1 MRFRDSIITAKKGI
15 SVHKNRSALTV
26 LGIVIGIASIMT
38 IMSMGQ
44 SAEGLIMGEIQR
56 FGPSNVFLLPGREPS
71 GPSDSMGTLLNDS
84 LKQKDFEDL
93 QKKSN
98 VPGAKNIIPYVFG
111 YVTASYDSE
120 IYDAMVIGST
130 ERMEKNF
137 DLSVARGS
145 FFAKTDIDEKEK
157 VVVIGDRVRED
168 LFGNANPIGEK
179 IQLKNQK
186 FRVIG
191 VLKSEGQGS
200 FIDFNKAVLAP
211 YTTVQENVLG
221 VRYFNR
227 IIVEAE
233 LIEKVPEVIRDVKS
247 LLRNN
252 HNIDDPEKDDF
263 FIQTQ
268 ESIVNQVK
276 TITGILTVLL
286 SSVAAIS
293 LVVGGVGI
301 MNIMLVSVTERT
313 KEIGL
318 RKALGA
324 SNTDILVQFLYEA
337 LLLTG
342 LGGMIGVLLGSVL
355 TFLLSYVARAF
366 AGLNFPFSFSVQGMI
381 LGILVSVSIGIVFG
395 IFPAHKASKKS
406 PIESLHYE

>member
-44 SAEGLIMGEIQR
+44 SAEGLVMGEIQR
-56 FGPSNVFLLPGREPS
+56 FGPSNIFLLPGRQPT
-71 GPSDSMGTLLNDS
+71 GPSDSAGTLLNDS

-98 VPGAKNIIPYVFG
+98 VPGVKNVIPYAFG

-130 ERMEKNF
+130 EIMKKNF
-137 DLSVARGS
+137 DLSIARGS
-145 FFAKTDIDEKEK
+145 FFGKTDVDEKEK
-157 VVVIGDRVRED
+157 VVVIGDKVRED
-168 LFGNANPIGEK
+168 LFGNVDPIGEK

-191 VLKSEGQGS
+191 VLEPEGQGS

-211 YTTVQENVLG
+211 YTTIQENVLG
-221 VRYFNR
+221 IRYFNR
-227 IIVEAE
+227 IVVEAE
-233 LIEKVPEVIRDVKS
+233 SIEKVPEVIRDVKS

-324 SNTDILVQFLYEA
+324 SNSNILVQFLYEA

-342 LGGMIGVLLGSVL
+342 LGGIIGVALGAVL
-355 TFLLSYVARAF
+355 TFILSYAARTF
-366 AGLNFPFSFSVQGMI
+366 GGLNFPFSFSINGLV
-381 LGILVSVSIGIVFG
+381 LGIVVSVSIGVIFG
-395 IFPAHKASKKS
+395 IFPARKASKKS

>member
-1 MRFRDSIITAKKGI
+1 MRFRDSLITAKKGI

-44 SAEGLIMGEIQR
+44 SAEGLVMGEIQR
-56 FGPSNVFLLPGREPS
+56 FGPSNIFLLPGRQPS
-71 GPSDSMGTLLNDS
+71 GPTDAAGTLLNDS

-111 YVTASYDSE
+111 YVTTSYDSE
-120 IYDAMVIGST
+120 IYDAMAMGST
-130 ERMEKNF
+130 ELIEKNF
-137 DLSVARGS
+137 DLSVSRGV
-145 FFAKTDIDEKEK
+145 FFEMRDVEEKEK
-157 VVVIGDRVRED
+157 VAVIGDKVRED
-168 LFGNANPIGEK
+168 LFGNIDPIGEK
-179 IQLKNQK
+179 IQMKNQK

-191 VLKSEGQGS
+191 VLEPEGQGS
-200 FIDFNKAVLAP
+200 FIDFNKAVIAP
-211 YTTVQENVLG
+211 YTTVQESVLG
-221 VRYFNR
+221 IRYFNR
-227 IIVEAE
+227 IVVEAE
-233 LIEKVPEVIRDVKS
+233 SIEKVPEVIRDVKS
-247 LLRNN
+247 LIRSN

-268 ESIVNQVK
+268 EGIVDQVK

-313 KEIGL
+313 REIGL

-324 SNTDILVQFLYEA
+324 TNGDILAQFLYEA

-342 LGGMIGVLLGSVL
+342 LGGIIGVILGTIL
-355 TFLLSYVARAF
+355 TFALSYAARTF
-366 AGLNFPFSFSVQGMI
+366 AGLDFPFIFSVRGLM
-381 LGILVSVSIGIVFG
+381 LGIGVSVSIGIVFG
-395 IFPAHKASKKS
+395 IFPAKKASKKS